1 MPSPRAIVLKRAYE
15 DPGPEDGYRVLV
27 DRLWPR
33 GRARAVLA
41 LNDWARDLA
50 PSDGLRKTFH
60 HDAERWDEFRQAYL
74 QELAQPAQQAAMR
87 ALLVAAGSGRL
98 TLVYGARDPERNNAV
113 VLHQALST
121 LARS

>member
-1 MPSPRAIVLKRAYE
+1 MPAARAIVLKRAYE

-41 LNDWARDLA
+41 LDAWARDLA
-50 PSDGLRKTFH
+50 PSDALRKTFH
-60 HDAERWDEFRQAYL
+60 HDAERWDAFREAYL
-74 QELAQPAQQAAMR
+74 QELGQPAQRAAMQ
-87 ALLVAAGSGRL
+87 ALLSAPGAGRL

-113 VLHQALST
+113 VLQQALSA
-121 LARS
+121 LARP

>member
-1 MPSPRAIVLKRAYE
+1 MPAARAIVLKRAYE

-41 LNDWARDLA
+41 LDAWARDLA
-50 PSDGLRKTFH
+50 PSDALRKTFH
-60 HDAERWDEFRQAYL
+60 HDAERWGAFREAYL
-74 QELAQPAQQAAMR
+74 QELGQPAQRAAMQ
-87 ALLVAAGSGRL
+87 ALLSAAGAGRL

-113 VLHQALST
+113 VLQQALSALT
-121 LARS
+121 RP